1 MFSRIRKR
9 GTTTWEREANADT
22 PLIVIDAATT
32 SAPRFLE
39 SKASNRNDETDA
51 NGRPRSGEQRQKHN
65 AVERRR
71 KKAIK
76 EAMDELVDLL
86 PEKQNKP
93 TQLSVLKAAIDY
105 IKQLQQEN
113 DALRGGGRTGS
124 PVPAKR
130 QRLDTSTATSTTTTS
145 SMATRHYSP
154 SIRSSSDAIYSSSD
168 DDCAAGDTSPV
179 PFATSSAT
187 QPPVLQLP
195 VYSVTMPTM
204 FNAPPPSNTTTF
216 VPPMLSG
223 SFLQYL
229 QQADVNTIAAPAVH
243 PQSDEDDDTDEGA
256 RGLAFLPAGLATATT
271 CAAETALHASADF
284 DSLLA
289 RFLSAEDS
297 ASSV

>member
-1 MFSRIRKR
+1 MFSRMRKR
-9 GTTTWEREANADT
+9 GTTTWEREANQQQQDQ
-22 PLIVIDAATT
+22 PLIVVDAATT
-32 SAPRFLE
+32 SAPRFLD
-39 SKASNRNDETDA
+39 SSDETLDA
-51 NGRPRSGEQRQKHN
+51 NGRLRSGEQRQKHN

-113 DALRGGGRTGS
+113 DSLRGGGRTSS

-130 QRLDTSTATSTTTTS
+130 QRLGASSSSTAQSSTRQH
-145 SMATRHYSP
+145 AP
-154 SIRSSSDAIYSSSD
+154 ALRSSSDGEFGIYLSSSSD
-168 DDCAAGDTSPV
+168 DDYTGDSSSPV
-179 PFATSSAT
+179 PFLTSSAT
-187 QPPVLQLP
+187 QAPVLSLP
-195 VYSVTMPTM
+195 VYSVSTVSTM
-204 FNAPPPSNTTTF
+204 FSAPPPSNTTTF

-229 QQADVNTIAAPAVH
+229 QQSDVTPIAAHV
-243 PQSDEDDDTDEGA
+243 SNGDDEATEETTDEGA
-256 RGLAFLPAGLATATT
+256 RGLTFLPASLMTSNVEPAVV
-271 CAAETALHASADF
+271 AAGADF

-289 RFLSAEDS
+289 RFLSTEDS